1 MKAGDVITAVNG
13 QDVSDP
19 MELRREVGRTDEGK
33 ATDLSVVRDK
43 KTLTLKVE
51 PAEAS
56 KPSRPRVRRT
66 V

>member
-13 QDVSDP
+13 QEVSDP
-19 MELRREVGRTDEGK
+19 MELRREVGKVDDGK
-33 ATDLSVVRDK
+33 ATDLSVMRDR

-51 PAEAS
+51 PEAAR
-56 KPSRPRVRRT
+56 KTAPRVKRT